1 MEKNP
6 KHTYL
11 DLRTKSALTLDGVSN
26 IEEFDGSYISLS
38 LDGDV
43 LKIEGEGMKIESLS
57 KDDGVILITGKICGI
72 YYSDEKPIV
81 GFWKRLFG

>member
-26 IEEFDGSYISLS
+26 IEQFDGSYISLS

-43 LKIEGEGMKIESLS
+43 LKIDGEGMKIESLS

-81 GFWKRLFG
+81 GFWKRLLG